1 MKSSLKRVVRGIMK
15 SLVPRSM
22 RMSLRTRQRM
32 LHQHEDSVRKLLR
45 YKVILAK
52 DTNRDCADYVRQ
64 MGEIFKRSS
73 VRVDG
78 HFIYPLDTR
87 IARMIPE
94 GKSIICSITP
104 DFGKIIETDL
114 SSLEKEL
121 KRCTNVEFR
130 ENETNMIRVIYDLRD
145 RVISLVER
153 SAVPRK
159 GFFLDYLPRMLDV
172 KPSSFEEALQ
182 KILFYNALFWQA
194 NHWHIGLGRLD
205 RILYPYYQADMDK
218 GTLDRERAMRLLKEF
233 CVTLNRDMR
242 AKSMSLFGDTG
253 QYILLGGV
261 DDDGQTIQNDLTAM
275 LIEIVGEM
283 RLPDPKLILRV
294 NDQTSSAIW
303 QKSIACILT
312 GCGSPLVMNE
322 GLVMERMR
330 EFGYSPDHVAQV
342 GTSACWEPLIIG
354 KSFDQNNPLPSVV
367 AVKYLNDLLSSGMDY
382 ADFAS
387 LYQDYK
393 QSLRLAIH
401 ATAHD
406 IAFDCSPLLSLFMD
420 DCLEKERDYTQGGAV
435 YAYHGMQ
442 VVSFPNTINS
452 LLNVKRFVYDER
464 LFTLSEC
471 REAIRNNY
479 EGHEDM
485 RRVFE
490 GNERCF
496 GSDDSEAKALAND
509 LLDCIGEAASELRV
523 NGERVKIGIS
533 SPAYVNGGMN
543 VLATLDGR
551 KAGMPLAV
559 HISPVSERVGIKEIL
574 DFASSLRYSGNR
586 INGNVVDF
594 ILPVAFAREPQKLE
608 ILLRDGIRKG
618 VFELQLNV
626 LNAEILKDA
635 KIHPERHKDLIV
647 RVWGFSAYFND
658 LPDSYKDNLIKR
670 AEMYGA

>member
-1 MKSSLKRVVRGIMK
+1 MKKSLKRIARGIMK
-15 SLVPRSM
+15 PLVPKSIRT
-22 RMSLRTRQRM
+22 SLRMRQRM
-32 LHQHEDSVRKLLR
+32 LHQHEDSVRNLLR

-52 DTNRDCADYVRQ
+52 DANRDCADYVRQ

-73 VRVDG
+73 IRIDG
-78 HFIYPLDTR
+78 YFIYPLDTR
-87 IARMIPE
+87 IARMLPI
-94 GKSIICSITP
+94 GKSTICSITP

-114 SSLEKEL
+114 SLLEKAL
-121 KRCTNVEFR
+121 KRCASVDFCED
-130 ENETNMIRVIYDLRD
+130 ETRMIQAIYSLRD
-145 RVISLVER
+145 RILDQVR
-153 SAVPRK
+153 QSAVPRK
-159 GFFLDYLPRMLDV
+159 DFFLDYLPRMLDS
-172 KPSSFEEALQ
+172 KPLSLEEALQ

-194 NHWHIGLGRLD
+194 NHLHIGLGRLD
-205 RILYPYYQADMDK
+205 KILYPYYQADMER
-218 GTLDRERAMRLLKEF
+218 GTLDREGAMRLLKEF

-242 AKSMSLFGDTG
+242 AKSVCLFGDTG

-312 GCGSPLVMNE
+312 GCGSPLLMNE

-330 EFGYSPDHVAQV
+330 EFGYSPEHVAQV

-382 ADFAS
+382 ADFTS

-393 QSLRLAIH
+393 RSLRLAIH

-435 YAYHGMQ
+435 YANHGMQ

-452 LLNVKRFVYDER
+452 LLNVKHFVYDER
-464 LFTLSEC
+464 IFSLSEC
-471 REAIRNNY
+471 REAIRNDY

-485 RRVFE
+485 LLAFE
-490 GNERCF
+490 RNERCF
-496 GSDDSEAKALAND
+496 GSDDKEAMALAND
-509 LLDCIGEAASELRV
+509 LLDCIGEAAGEIKV

-533 SPAYVNGGMN
+533 SPAYVNGGME
-543 VLATLDGR
+543 VPATLDGR
-551 KAGMPLAV
+551 KAGMPFAV
-559 HISPVSERVGIKEIL
+559 HISPISERVGIKEIL
-574 DFASSLRYSGNR
+574 DFASGLRYSGNR

-594 ILPVAFAREPQKLE
+594 ILPVAFAREPHKLE
-608 ILLRDGIRKG
+608 TLLRDGIRKG

-626 LNAEILKDA
+626 LNADILKDA

-658 LPDSYKDNLIKR
+658 LPESYKDNLIKR